1 MATQSNAVKKE
12 GGKFFKG
19 IKSELKKVNWP
30 NRKEV
35 INNTVVVLTVCVLT
49 SVAIGVLDLAFKTIL
64 KMFM

>member
-30 NRKEV
+30 NRKEL
-35 INNTVVVLTVCVLT
+35 INHTLVVLAVCIF
-49 SVAIGVLDLAFKTIL
+49 SAAMIGVLDLAFNAIL
-64 KMFM
+64 KLVM